1 MIIIMIKTEKM
12 ILEEIMRL
20 LKNLENVTYGEYR
33 TNGIVFPPNA
43 SSFYYSAK
51 QLYECTDELF
61 DRFMPEY
68 VTDSDY
74 RFICAS
80 QKNILLQLDVL
91 KDNKKLKGMEVIWEL
106 ETYLATLHDLFHCIT
121 DYCNKQGLHC

>member
-1 MIIIMIKTEKM
+1 MIKTEKM

-51 QLYECTDELF
+51 QLYECTDELMI
-61 DRFMPEY
+61 DLCLNMLLILIIDLY
-68 VTDSDY
+68 V
-74 RFICAS
+74 RR
-80 QKNILLQLDVL
+80 
-91 KDNKKLKGMEVIWEL
+91 KKTFYFNWM
-106 ETYLATLHDLFHCIT
+106 Y
-121 DYCNKQGLHC
+121 